1 MHMVSYADLADLQI
15 LVTKDIIPDPEFLLN
30 CFEDALSE
38 MKVAA
43 EATPSD

>member
-15 LVTKDIIPDPEFLLN
+15 LVTKDIIPDPEFLLK